1 MYSTHTSSSYSPSIS
16 DGTMTPNS
24 HHLIGAPTAA
34 GQEDHPTEGK
44 INGGADGEDL
54 PKPKRLPH
62 FHHHHHHHYHHQQAL
77 KIANKLR
84 KINKEAKMGATAGGG
99 ATGAA
104 TKFDKLTGEGIKSRG
119 DGSYQCQFCEKTFPR
134 LGYLKHH
141 VQVSYQI
148 EWVQSSKELQSRKG
162 EWVGGLHHKWV
173 ALKVRNYHPDI
184 FLRRLFYFRARC
196 FLLIDICPFGDSLLN
211 T

>member
-24 HHLIGAPTAA
+24 HHLPGAPASQP
-34 GQEDHPTEGK
+34 GQEQDHPREGST
-44 INGGADGEDL
+44 NGGLDGEDL
-54 PKPKRLPH
+54 VKPKRLPH

-84 KINKEAKMGATAGGG
+84 KINKEAKLGALGGAAGAGGAG
-99 ATGAA
+99 S
-104 TKFDKLTGEGIKSRG
+104 KFDKMTGEGIKSRG
-119 DGSYQCQFCEKTFPR
+119 DGSYQCQFCEKSFPR

-141 VQVSYQI
+141 VQVSPAN
-148 EWVQSSKELQSRKG
+148 RKG
-162 EWVGGLHHKWV
+162 G
-173 ALKVRNYHPDI
+173 
-184 FLRRLFYFRARC
+184 
-196 FLLIDICPFGDSLLN
+196 